1 MTRFYEESPQ
11 QSVMFTHCFETLTDE
26 MGLAAK
32 WNRAFIILI
41 INNSVAQRTSLQSA
55 TENFLVTIGQKVIR
69 RELNNGFAQSH
80 QADQNLVYF
89 LEGSQKTNSIS
100 PAIQGMDTILQQQQN
115 ADRPSLVF
123 WLTANEAREL
133 VHLHPHIWTS
143 RQCSVEFDDS
153 DESDQILNESLE
165 AEWREAGARTSQPVD
180 KASEMGSPATGPD
193 SRRASLFLEL
203 GILNWRKS
211 EFEKAEGLIRRAIEL
226 APIVEGHW
234 FEAECLNA
242 LALVQSSTGQFENA
256 IESYKDAI
264 RLAPRQILAWNNL
277 GNMCLKAGRNDQAMI
292 AYQKAIEHN
301 PQDPVAWNGL
311 GNVFGKAQ
319 YFDDAIHA
327 YKKAIE
333 FSPSLPHPWNGL
345 GNVFEACGEM
355 DKAIQALQMSIKL
368 DGQRAAP
375 WLKLAHLYQKN
386 PMPLDAIKA
395 FHQALKIEPENSLA
409 WNELG
414 AFHIQCGSYEDAIQ
428 PFETAIQIDR
438 SFGQAHYNLGIA
450 MAGCGRHE
458 QAITALQNSIDC
470 LATDKEKSEGWNR
483 LAESYRW
490 LNQYDKALVAYQ
502 EADNLKFANRPAPQN
517 NAALAA
523 SVSAEVSSAE
533 DSPLD
538 QNQSTDSLEPAID
551 AQNVQAQELPAHP
564 TTASVD
570 AHESAISPDL
580 DSTEISPTIPLQEG
594 SADMQFNLFSRS
606 QKQESTAG
614 LKFQQGKEF
623 GFPRRNFGRP
633 DRASSD
639 EWNEKGNSLFQIGD
653 YKEAAAAY
661 RQALEADPSAG
672 RPYANLALTF
682 SLLGHYADA
691 IQLYQSGIALLT
703 SDKEKAVC
711 WNELGNIYRCLSQY
725 DNAAAA
731 YQKADVL
738 DPDATDS
745 SENSLLFSANPEE
758 GNENAVGQFFFHF
771 DTSTESEDALRK
783 AAELEPASAVS
794 YNTLALVKTAQKK
807 YGEAIPLFQKS
818 IDLFK
823 ENRDKADAWNHLGD
837 VYRKLN
843 NYDNAIS
850 AYQTAIKLNHGS
862 SSLATRARLSLLG
875 NCFID

>member
-1 MTRFYEESPQ
+1 MTRFYEKSPP
-11 QSVMFTHCFETLTDE
+11 QSVMFTHCFETLTEE

-41 INNSVAQRTSLQSA
+41 INNSLAQRTSLQSA
-55 TENFLVTIGQKVIR
+55 TEQFLVTIGQKVIH
-69 RELNNGFAQSH
+69 RELNKWVAEGDQT
-80 QADQNLVYF
+80 DQNLVYF
-89 LEGSQKTNSIS
+89 LEGSQKADSES
-100 PAIQGMDTILQQQQN
+100 PAIQGVNTILQQPQSAN
-115 ADRPSLVF
+115 RPSLVF
-123 WLTANEAREL
+123 WLTASEAREL
-133 VHLHPHIWTS
+133 VRLHPHIWTS
-143 RQCSVEFDDS
+143 RQCSIEFDES
-153 DESDQILNESLE
+153 AESDQTLNESLE
-165 AEWREAGARTSQPVD
+165 AEWRELGARTNQPVD
-180 KASEMGSPATGPD
+180 KTSEMGLPATG
-193 SRRASLFLEL
+193 SESSRASLLLEL

-211 EFEKAEGLIRRAIEL
+211 EFEKAEALIRRAIEL

-345 GNVFEACGEM
+345 GNVLEACGQI
-355 DKAIQALQMSIKL
+355 DKAIQAFQMSLKL
-368 DGQRAAP
+368 DGQHSAP
-375 WLKLAHLYQKN
+375 WLKLARLYQKKHT
-386 PMPLDAIKA
+386 PHDAIKA
-395 FHQALKIEPENSLA
+395 FHQALKIEPENSQV

-414 AFHIQCGSYEDAIQ
+414 AFHLQCGSYEDAVQ
-428 PFETAIQIDR
+428 PLETAIQIDKL
-438 SFGQAHYNLGIA
+438 FGQAHYNLGIA
-450 MAGCGRHE
+450 LASCGRHQ
-458 QAITALQNSIDC
+458 QAITTLQNSIHF

-490 LNQYDKALVAYQ
+490 LNQYDEALVAYQ
-502 EADNLKFANRPAPQN
+502 EADNLKFANRPAPQS
-517 NAALAA
+517 NAGLTA
-523 SVSAEVSSAE
+523 SVPAESSSAE
-533 DSPLD
+533 DSPLE
-538 QNQSTDSLEPAID
+538 QNQSTDSLEPATD
-551 AQNVQAQELPAHP
+551 PQYVQAQELPSHP

-570 AHESAISPDL
+570 PN
-580 DSTEISPTIPLQEG
+580 DSTISLDLGLTENSPIIPLPEG
-594 SADMQFNLFSRS
+594 NADMQFNLFNRS
-606 QKQESTAG
+606 QKPESTAG
-614 LKFQQGKEF
+614 LKFQHGKEF

-691 IQLYQSGIALLT
+691 IQLYQSAIALLA

-725 DNAAAA
+725 NNAAAA
-731 YQKADVL
+731 YQKADAL
-738 DPDATDS
+738 DPDSPDS
-745 SENSLLFSANPEE
+745 SENSPLFSANSE
-758 GNENAVGQFFFHF
+758 GADADADGQFFFHF
-771 DTSTESEDALRK
+771 DASTESDDTLRK
-783 AAELEPASAVS
+783 AAELEPASASS
-794 YNTLALVKTAQKK
+794 YNSLALFKTAQKK

-823 ENRDKADAWNHLGD
+823 ENRDKANAWNHLGD

-843 NYDNAIS
+843 SYDNAIS
-850 AYQTAIKLNHGS
+850 AYQNAIKLNHRS
-862 SSLATRARLSLLG
+862 SSLLTKTRLSLLG
-875 NCFID
+875 NCSID